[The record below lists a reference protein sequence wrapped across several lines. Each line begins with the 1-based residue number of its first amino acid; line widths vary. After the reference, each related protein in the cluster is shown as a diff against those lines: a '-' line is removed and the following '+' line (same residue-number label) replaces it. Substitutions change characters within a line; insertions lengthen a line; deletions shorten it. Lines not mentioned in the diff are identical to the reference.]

1 MVPLGDCCNLLK
13 NRSKFEPADACTLG
27 ARALYEVPHS
37 HNLHETLGRIS
48 RYLLRW
54 NSEILSCRTSTLYY
68 DYIPLH
74 RVWIVTAAELVQLDQ
89 PNHQSYHC
97 S

>member
-68 DYIPLH
+68 PGTLATFPYI
-74 RVWIVTAAELVQLDQ
+74 VYG
-89 PNHQSYHC
+89 S
-97 S
+97 